1 MVWDHE
7 SVRMVNSA
15 CFESIVVGSGHAHP
29 HLSELLQTSVVG
41 YERVAQAVD
50 GTDRDDC
57 SKIGLAG
64 KTVMFFSLLQSEV
77 AVTTC

>member
-1 MVWDHE
+1 MVWVRE
-7 SVRMVNSA
+7 SVRKVNSA
-15 CFESIVVGSGHAHP
+15 YFESIVVGSGHAHP
-29 HLSELLQTSVVG
+29 HSSGLLQASVVG
-41 YERVAQAVD
+41 GECVAQAVD

-77 AVTTC
+77 AVVTC